1 MKRVKYYIMNHL
13 LYAKL
18 QIPLARPEKRGRRIL
33 EPSPH
38 HQMRERERERDD
50 LDMYVSMIYFQRAEE
65 KNEQLIKQLQTRKN
79 KKMKK
84 REGLRLSQK

>member
-1 MKRVKYYIMNHL
+1 VVFWNCDGRSETPLSNEMKRVKYYIMNHL

-38 HQMRERERERDD
+38 HQMRERERETTWICMF
-50 LDMYVSMIYFQRAEE
+50 L
-65 KNEQLIKQLQTRKN
+65 
-79 KKMKK
+79 
-84 REGLRLSQK
+84 